1 MDAMRI
7 HSFNSFVRMMY
18 AYSTPEIARHDGWLK
33 IGDTEQGVQKRI
45 KQHTHTAD
53 VRFELE
59 WKDIAMF
66 RDDCTYFRDHD
77 FTSSSDI
84 DWSKSIAE
92 IDKQLFDKYGLDEQE
107 RNFIRTKVKEMA

>member
-1 MDAMRI
+1 MNKNYKIVLYNMMDVTKI

-33 IGDTEQGVQKRI
+33 IGDTEQGVNKRI
-45 KQHTHTAD
+45 KQQTHTAD

-59 WKDIAMF
+59 WKDIAMY

-77 FTSSSDI
+77 FHVRS
-84 DWSKSIAE
+84 
-92 IDKQLFDKYGLDEQE
+92 LC
-107 RNFIRTKVKEMA
+107 KVSCWT